1 MQIGGAPLEKARS
14 HTVRTAAF
22 LAGGAGG
29 CGGLAAAEHSLDE
42 EGGPPLFG
50 VRQARLVAEGAVSPA
65 EDGRVVERSLSG
77 FWFMKEL

>member
-29 CGGLAAAEHSLDE
+29 CGGLAAAEHSLYE
-42 EGGPPLFG
+42 EGGPPLFEVTG
-50 VRQARLVAEGAVSPA
+50 VALEVRQARLVAEGTASPA
-65 EDGRVVERSLSG
+65 V
-77 FWFMKEL
+77 FWSSILAHESV